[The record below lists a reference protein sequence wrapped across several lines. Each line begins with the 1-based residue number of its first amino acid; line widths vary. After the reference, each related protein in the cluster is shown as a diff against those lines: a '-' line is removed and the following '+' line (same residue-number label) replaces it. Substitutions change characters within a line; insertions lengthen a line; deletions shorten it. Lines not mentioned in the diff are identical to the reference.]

1 MVTVPMYI
9 DAHVSSN
16 DHLTSLHFKA
26 YPIIIVQAKGAIAIC
41 IIFDCFDRKKAFQD
55 DYYYSTLLYDE
66 ETHHHANCD
75 RNGNELSNPRTMK
88 MVTSMKTDLLFL
100 QIALLHVDDKRRL

>member
-55 DYYYSTLLYDE
+55 GETKK
-66 ETHHHANCD
+66 THHHANCD
-75 RNGNELSNPRTMK
+75 RNGNELSNPRTSTTKTTTMK
-88 MVTSMKTDLLFL
+88 
-100 QIALLHVDDKRRL
+100 

>member
-1 MVTVPMYI
+1 MVTVTMYI
-9 DAHVSSN
+9 NAHVSSN

-55 DYYYSTLLYDE
+55 GETKK
-66 ETHHHANCD
+66 THHHANCD
-75 RNGNELSNPRTMK
+75 RNGNELSNPRTSTTKTTTMK
-88 MVTSMKTDLLFL
+88 
-100 QIALLHVDDKRRL
+100 

>member
-41 IIFDCFDRKKAFQD
+41 IIFDCFDRKK
-55 DYYYSTLLYDE
+55 SISRRRDE
-66 ETHHHANCD
+66 ED
-75 RNGNELSNPRTMK
+75 
-88 MVTSMKTDLLFL
+88 TSSCKL
-100 QIALLHVDDKRRL
+100 

>member
-1 MVTVPMYI
+1 MVTLTMYI
-9 DAHVSSN
+9 NAHKSSN

-55 DYYYSTLLYDE
+55 GETKK
-66 ETHHHANCD
+66 THHHANCD
-75 RNGNELSNPRTMK
+75 RNGNELSNPRTSTTKTTTMK
-88 MVTSMKTDLLFL
+88 
-100 QIALLHVDDKRRL
+100 

>member
-1 MVTVPMYI
+1 MSVPTLMVTVPMYI
-9 DAHVSSN
+9 DAHVSLN

-55 DYYYSTLLYDE
+55 GETKK
-66 ETHHHANCD
+66 THHHANCD
-75 RNGNELSNPRTMK
+75 RNGNELSNPRTSTTKTTTMK
-88 MVTSMKTDLLFL
+88 
-100 QIALLHVDDKRRL
+100 